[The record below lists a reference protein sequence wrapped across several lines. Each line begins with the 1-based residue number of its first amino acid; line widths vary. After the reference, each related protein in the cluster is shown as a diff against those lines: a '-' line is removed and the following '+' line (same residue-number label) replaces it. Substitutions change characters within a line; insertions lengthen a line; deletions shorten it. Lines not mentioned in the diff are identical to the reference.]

1 MAVEEREGDERW
13 REIFRCCGPV
23 DEMERSEE
31 QFVKEMEVTR
41 RNSEPASQVM
51 ALWGVGGETVVAW
64 VFDDSRALGC
74 CGSNGKE
81 EVQGVREV
89 RGTGE
94 MVEKE
99 LERGKEH

>member
-1 MAVEEREGDERW
+1 MKLTRERGRVLRGRCGGGEGME
-13 REIFRCCGPV
+13 CCGPV

-64 VFDDSRALGC
+64 VFDGAD
-74 CGSNGKE
+74 
-81 EVQGVREV
+81 
-89 RGTGE
+89 
-94 MVEKE
+94 
-99 LERGKEH
+99 ERFESFGLLWV

>member
-1 MAVEEREGDERW
+1 
-13 REIFRCCGPV
+13 
-23 DEMERSEE
+23 MERSEE

-64 VFDDSRALGC
+64 VFDGADERFESFGLLW
-74 CGSNGKE
+74 
-81 EVQGVREV
+81 VQGVREV